1 MSEQVNKLDTSELKE
16 ASKQI
21 RTMIEELTNS
31 KNDIET
37 ATTQLLSTWV
47 GESRNAFE
55 NKYTVLN
62 RAIIDIE
69 ETLYDFYDSLVE
81 SEAAYIEADREV
93 SRAIDQAREG

>member
-1 MSEQVNKLDTSELKE
+1 MEKQVTNLETSQLQA
-16 ASKQI
+16 ASILI
-21 RTMIEELTNS
+21 RTVIEELTNS
-31 KNDIET
+31 KNDIEKS
-37 ATTQLLSTWV
+37 TTQLLSTWI

-55 NKYTVLN
+55 KQYKVLN
-62 RAIIDIE
+62 RAIADIE